1 MLTAIMPD
9 EILIVIC
16 REVCFPV
23 VEAEEN
29 SYIKAFQ
36 LLFYYIRSNMV
47 DLGTIKNNFK
57 EQINGASEYLSD
69 LKEDSKE
76 KMINSFNNLSELVPI
91 IAETG
96 YRLKGIDIELSL
108 PPGINMRFEKFKNM
122 SREAIDEILEKNK
135 EKEMLNAIVNSLVT
149 ADEFHNKLKM
159 GDLVFRDISL
169 KLGLPPKVTIA
180 FVKKEG

>member
-1 MLTAIMPD
+1 
-9 EILIVIC
+9 
-16 REVCFPV
+16 
-23 VEAEEN
+23 
-29 SYIKAFQ
+29 
-36 LLFYYIRSNMV
+36 MV
-47 DLGTIKNNFK
+47 DLGTLKNSFK
-57 EQINGASEYLSD
+57 EQVTSASEYLSD

-76 KMINSFNNLSELVPI
+76 KIINYFNNLSELIPI

>member
-1 MLTAIMPD
+1 
-9 EILIVIC
+9 
-16 REVCFPV
+16 
-23 VEAEEN
+23 
-29 SYIKAFQ
+29 
-36 LLFYYIRSNMV
+36 MV